1 MRGEEKMK
9 KTRRK
14 FIVLLSILLGGIS
27 IETPSVFADS
37 SIGNKS
43 EAEIFYTEN
52 TDITPPI
59 DPREPDESTEIVSPI
74 PVQPGTSGPLSVD
87 FAPHV
92 IFGEHEGSKEND
104 TYYAKLTKIK
114 KKADGSEEEVPNFLQ
129 LTDNRG
135 KDAGWRL
142 TVKQNGQLKNG
153 AHILKGAEISLNNIT
168 LFSPNNGKEPIAIES
183 VRLDPDSMEPT
194 EVSRSTETTGKGTWM
209 IMFGKDKEES
219 KKSIQVRVPGSAE
232 KKKGNYT
239 TSLTWEL
246 IDTPI

>member
-1 MRGEEKMK
+1 MK
-9 KTRRK
+9 KMRRT
-14 FIVLLSILLGGIS
+14 FMVLIFILLGGVS
-27 IETPSVFADS
+27 VETTSVLADS

-52 TDITPPI
+52 TDVTPPI
-59 DPREPDESTEIVSPI
+59 DPEKPDESTEIVSPI

-92 IFGEHEGSKEND
+92 IFGEHDGSKEND
-104 TYYAKLTKIK
+104 IYYAKLTKIK
-114 KKADGSEEEVPNFLQ
+114 KKDDGSEQEVPNFLQ

-135 KDAGWRL
+135 KKAGWRL
-142 TVKQNGQLKNG
+142 TIKQNGQLRNG
-153 AHILKGAEISLNNIT
+153 THVLKGAEISLNNIT
-168 LFSPNNGKEPIAIES
+168 LFSPHSGREPIAIDS

-219 KKSIQVRVPGSAE
+219 KKSIQVKVPGSVE

-239 TSLTWEL
+239 TS
-246 IDTPI
+246 